1 MPGMV
6 FDCIF
11 SWSTRVTFPFGE
23 VVVEVSVHCESLPTI
38 DFVAVSE
45 TVLFPTVDGAGE
57 GSV

>member
-1 MPGMV
+1 MV

-11 SWSTRVTFPFGE
+11 SWSTFVTFPFGE
-23 VVVEVSVHCESLPTI
+23 VVVEFRVHFESVPTI

-45 TVLFPTVDGAGE
+45 TVLFPTVDGEGA

>member
-1 MPGMV
+1 MV
-6 FDCIF
+6 VDCIF
-11 SWSTRVTFPFGE
+11 SWSTFVAFPFGE
-23 VVVEVSVHCESLPTI
+23 TVVEFRIHCASLPTT